1 MEIQLDAIKKY
12 YKDRLILDIDN
23 YRIKSGE
30 ITGIFGP
37 NGAGKTTLL
46 KIIAGLDND
55 FSGHMTYDGLELNK
69 AVSVEITMV
78 LQKPHL
84 FRRSVYENVVY
95 PLKIRS
101 IDKNKRE
108 KKVEEILE
116 RFEISSLRNQN
127 AKTLSGGE
135 SQKVSLARSLAFEP
149 QLILLDEPTSNI
161 DSQSLQTL
169 EREIL
174 SYNHDT
180 GASVVIVTHSIEQA
194 KRLCTDI
201 VYMDNGR
208 VVK

>member
-69 AVSVEITMV
+69 AVSEKITMV
-78 LQKPHL
+78 FQKPHL